1 MSQSEQSNNVNEHE
15 ILLSML
21 DAAENGQAS
30 EFRDTFDSLLRL
42 KINDIVDQRKQELA
56 SSLGGVEPQEE
67 EVPDDSIEEALEQF
81 SDEELSQLLEFCEEN
96 ELDPD
101 QVVSDWLNEESD
113 EETLDEGS
121 SGHKRMGRVSDA
133 RFKKLQHGFDKPSAP
148 SKDGKGRDEGRF
160 NTSKFQQRGIEW
172 MKRKE
177 KKKLNEVKKVS
188 SDRIPRGMTVRATPN
203 LSDKDDARNYR
214 RQAVPDGKG
223 NWYPHGSN
231 EPVGSKRTKTSM
243 ATSDSKFRKNKIKL
257 RRRGPTQYNLFDKD
271 INEGSKPKFSV
282 TTPEGRRVDV
292 GTGKAATKVS
302 KKWFKG
308 QNPKISRTPTRPS
321 LKKEGYNQKHPGWD
335 RITGTVS
342 DYDKKRA
349 EADAKSVEGKKAQGA
364 KKYSAALTN
373 YMKAQGKNPDGTPLK
388 ETAST
393 QLDWARKQMEKRRAK
408 ILSKKPATS
417 IKETS
422 DDTVN
427 RYVQLA
433 KTSKP
438 TKVVHDKINKKFGSV
453 ALSPDDAPEKEKVK
467 KTPVKSVK
475 PSVHAVHQRSD
486 GAKITND
493 QIAAARERFQARLA
507 ATKARLE
514 KK

>member
-177 KKKLNEVKKVS
+177 KKK
-188 SDRIPRGMTVRATPN
+188 
-203 LSDKDDARNYR
+203 
-214 RQAVPDGKG
+214 
-223 NWYPHGSN
+223 
-231 EPVGSKRTKTSM
+231 
-243 ATSDSKFRKNKIKL
+243 
-257 RRRGPTQYNLFDKD
+257 
-271 INEGSKPKFSV
+271 
-282 TTPEGRRVDV
+282 
-292 GTGKAATKVS
+292 
-302 KKWFKG
+302 
-308 QNPKISRTPTRPS
+308 
-321 LKKEGYNQKHPGWD
+321 
-335 RITGTVS
+335 
-342 DYDKKRA
+342 
-349 EADAKSVEGKKAQGA
+349 VE
-364 KKYSAALTN
+364 
-373 YMKAQGKNPDGTPLK
+373 
-388 ETAST
+388 
-393 QLDWARKQMEKRRAK
+393 
-408 ILSKKPATS
+408 
-417 IKETS
+417 
-422 DDTVN
+422 
-427 RYVQLA
+427 
-433 KTSKP
+433 
-438 TKVVHDKINKKFGSV
+438 
-453 ALSPDDAPEKEKVK
+453 
-467 KTPVKSVK
+467 
-475 PSVHAVHQRSD
+475 
-486 GAKITND
+486 
-493 QIAAARERFQARLA
+493 
-507 ATKARLE
+507 
-514 KK
+514 